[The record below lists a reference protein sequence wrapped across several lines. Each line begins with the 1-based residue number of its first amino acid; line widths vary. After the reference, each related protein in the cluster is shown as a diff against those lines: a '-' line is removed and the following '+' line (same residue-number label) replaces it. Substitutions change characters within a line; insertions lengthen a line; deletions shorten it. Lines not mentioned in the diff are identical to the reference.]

1 MSQQCPILYA
11 YYNDNQNGLSFMKS
25 TLQMVI
31 PTPVSVYRF
40 RLLQNWPVDE
50 LNICFLNVKFILLRP
65 NLYMYV
71 VVDSMFFTD
80 AVYFAHCYAT

>member
-1 MSQQCPILYA
+1 
-11 YYNDNQNGLSFMKS
+11 MKS

-50 LNICFLNVKFILLRP
+50 LNICFLNVEFILLRP

-80 AVYFAHCYAT
+80 AVYFAHCYTT